1 MSFLQR
7 VVALLLSSLLMTCCS
22 RSNNLLLGR
31 IETKVGSHPVV
42 VTDCYRTK
50 APRPT
55 LSGNRYTY
63 EPCRDARIVMD
74 GDRLSV
80 NGQDYGH
87 LDPED
92 SVLVDHGVVSTQ
104 RKAASAGL
112 PR

>member
-1 MSFLQR
+1 MLFLR
-7 VVALLLSSLLMTCCS
+7 VLSILLSSLVMTCCS

-31 IETKVGSHPVV
+31 IETRVGSHQVV
-42 VTDCYRTK
+42 VTDCYRTR

-55 LSGNRYTY
+55 LSRNRYIY
-63 EPCRDARIVMD
+63 EPCRDARIVID

-80 NGQDYGH
+80 NGQDYGQ
-87 LDPED
+87 LDPNE

-104 RKAASAGL
+104 RKPASATL